1 MEGNP
6 SAAAAAGASD
16 PPPAKR
22 RKFDYDLTKT
32 FDVLVGKEPNQQRFT
47 VYHDILTRCSKFL
60 QAARSGRWATQP
72 DQATVL
78 DDHEPEVFSTL
89 TSGKWRQWISKQVP
103 CGSLIRVSETRNEYP
118 GPRLISYVY
127 GSTTTGS
134 PLRRLCRDWYL
145 FTVDESW
152 VDTLHHDSY
161 PHAFMKDL
169 VYETYDLQCNNQR
182 KQVHKIFAA
191 EKLADRRTMKYYHQK
206 VDKDP
211 DATTMPQHHHR
222 ED

>member
-47 VYHDILTRCSKFL
+47 VLPYSMIMNQRCSRPLRLENGDNGFRSKFL
-60 QAARSGRWATQP
+60 VDLYLLADKLIDPVTANLVI
-72 DQATVL
+72 D
-78 DDHEPEVFSTL
+78 
-89 TSGKWRQWISKQVP
+89 K
-103 CGSLIRVSETRNEYP
+103 LIRVSETRNEYP